1 MKPFRPEEIL
11 DLSKLKNVKSQAD
24 FLNICP
30 TLLFNYEIEH
40 VLNKNENEINGGK
53 NYSPWLLGM
62 IFSGV
67 VTLWSWNGAVFL
79 PIIEKKFYKR
89 VLTFMIS
96 LAFGCLTCN
105 SLLNYLPLVRNVVL
119 YSHHLHDNTL
129 I

>member
-1 MKPFRPEEIL
+1 LE
-11 DLSKLKNVKSQAD
+11 NVKNKED

-40 VLNKNENEINGGK
+40 ILNKNDNQEDEK

-62 IFSGV
+62 IFTGV

-105 SLLNYLPLVRNVVL
+105 SLLNYLPLVSYLFLNSRPL
-119 YSHHLHDNTL
+119 T
-129 I
+129 

>member
-11 DLSKLKNVKSQAD
+11 DFFKLENVKNQAE
-24 FLNICP
+24 FLKICP
-30 TLLFNYEIEH
+30 TLLFNYEIER
-40 VLNKNENEINGGK
+40 VLNKNANENQGQK

-62 IFSGV
+62 IFTSI

-105 SLLNYLPLVRNVVL
+105 SLLNYLPLVSNVL
-119 YSHHLHDNTL
+119 LTFESFA
-129 I
+129 